1 MRPPIQHLSYFRN
14 WHRAAERGLSA
25 FGCAPDLRVADGRKR
40 TWRAHIERQRQ
51 GSISMSATGIEAV
64 ETRGQPMTESDPERA
79 HRSRCVSVP
88 NSSHPRADLGRDRA
102 QKGPCLGPQDHR
114 ELPHAW
120 YAAYPSIAV
129 PSMKRL
135 QTLLG
140 DNPLTSALRRG
151 EIASD
156 RVAVDFVDH
165 RPTNTGFNPMVCEGR
180 FDVSEMAIVTYLTAK
195 AHRKPMVH
203 CAYIM
208 SAPRSSSR
216 HCPTDRGNW
225 RQRRRSVL
233 SAPG

>member
-1 MRPPIQHLSYFRN
+1 
-14 WHRAAERGLSA
+14 
-25 FGCAPDLRVADGRKR
+25 
-40 TWRAHIERQRQ
+40 
-51 GSISMSATGIEAV
+51 
-64 ETRGQPMTESDPERA
+64 MTESDPERT
-79 HRSRCVSVP
+79 HRSRCVSVL

-120 YAAYPSIAV
+120 YAAYPSIAL

-165 RPTNTGFNPMVCEGR
+165 RPTNTGFIHGARGQVRR
-180 FDVSEMAIVTYLTAK
+180 FRDE
-195 AHRKPMVH
+195 HRH
-203 CAYIM
+203 LSHRH
-208 SAPRSSSR
+208 SAPEAHGILRVLHEGASIIFQALPDGSRKLASTPAKRAIGSCMNSTPLARS
-216 HCPTDRGNW
+216 
-225 RQRRRSVL
+225 L
-233 SAPG
+233 S